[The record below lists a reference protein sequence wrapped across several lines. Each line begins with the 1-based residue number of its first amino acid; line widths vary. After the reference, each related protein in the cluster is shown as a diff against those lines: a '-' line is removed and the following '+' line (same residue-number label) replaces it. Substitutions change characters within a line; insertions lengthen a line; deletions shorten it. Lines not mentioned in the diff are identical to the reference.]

1 MTHIL
6 PIEHGRDPEVS
17 GHNHSHLIGCSNLLQ
32 SKNAAVC
39 LGVLGI
45 FEVGGYILGV
55 QMYGTGSKEMVS
67 PSELIPCMGEA
78 EVGPLFI
85 WFI

>member
-1 MTHIL
+1 MTRIL
-6 PIEHGRDPEVS
+6 SIEHGKDPEDS
-17 GHNHSHLIGCSNLLQ
+17 GHGQSHLIGCSNLLQ

-39 LGVLGI
+39 LGVLGT
-45 FEVGGYILGV
+45 FEVGGYSLGV
-55 QMYGTGSKEMVS
+55 QVYGTGSKEMVS

-85 WFI
+85 